1 MSSRKNLLLIFFM
14 VVLTLSVFLNDV
26 WGANWIEYGR
36 IKNGTVYYYD
46 LDSVKK
52 SSGKVKV
59 WEKKMWGDKLRDK
72 VITAMKK
79 DNQCQDCERL
89 SYTKTL
95 YEIRCS
101 GDLRRIIT
109 STDYDTDGQVLFTSS
124 GKIQDE
130 WSHIVQ
136 GSIFETLK
144 RKVCR

>member
-101 GDLRRIIT
+101 GDLYHHIT
-109 STDYDTDGQVLFTSS
+109 VIDYDTDERVLYRSPKPS
-124 GKIQDE
+124 E
-130 WSHIVQ
+130 WSHIPP
-136 GSIFETLK
+136 GTIIEDLK
-144 RKVCR
+144 KRVCK